1 MNGLIISMSK
11 QELTEMIHAAVRD
24 AVTEYRL
31 RENEKAEPVEDILN
45 SREAARF
52 LDIKLNTLY
61 IKTHK
66 GELPYMKKGKKVYF
80 SRQQLVEWMGQG
92 RRYSRQ
98 ESLQQA
104 DARLCELRIRSQ
116 KTHRPRSPFISNTT
130 P

>member
-1 MNGLIISMSK
+1 MNGLIISMSR
-11 QELTEMIHAAVRD
+11 QELTDVIHSAVRE
-24 AVTEYRL
+24 AITEYRL
-31 RENEKAEPVEDILN
+31 KESEKAEPVEDIMN
-45 SREAARF
+45 SREAASF

-104 DARLCELRIRSQ
+104 DARLCDLRIRSR
-116 KTHRPRSPFISNTT
+116 KTAKP
-130 P
+130 